1 MTATMAVAVTAK
13 LAVLGRKR
21 RAGASPSAG
30 EMITMV
36 LSEAAGLTGRFD
48 GEGFSPEER
57 NLDCDTAL
65 C

>member
-1 MTATMAVAVTAK
+1 
-13 LAVLGRKR
+13 
-21 RAGASPSAG
+21 
-30 EMITMV
+30 MITMV